1 MPYKHIVTEMMKI
14 DGAVLASIVDYE
26 TGMVVAGESQS
37 NLDIDFATAGAA
49 SIVNAQSKSL
59 TLLDIKAEIDDI
71 LVTLDDQYHIT
82 RVLRKSSDTAGHP
95 LFLYL
100 VLQRNSSPLAL
111 ARRILQ
117 NLDAQYQSTLA

>member
-1 MPYKHIVTEMMKI
+1 MSYNNIVAEMMKI
-14 DGAVLASIVDYE
+14 DGAILAGIVDYE
-26 TGMVVAGESQS
+26 TGMVIAGESQS

-59 TLLDIKAEIDDI
+59 LLLDIKAEIDDI

-82 RVLRKSSDTAGHP
+82 RLLKKSSEASGHP

-117 NLDAQYQSTLA
+117 NLDAQYQSTLV

>member
-1 MPYKHIVTEMMKI
+1 MSYKHIISEMMKI
-14 DGAVLASIVDYE
+14 NGTILASIVDYE
-26 TGMVVAGESQS
+26 TGLVVAGESQS

-59 TLLDIKAEIDDI
+59 LLLDIKAEIDDI
-71 LVTLDDQYHIT
+71 LVTLGDQYHIT
-82 RVLRKSSDTAGHP
+82 RILKKSNDASGYP

-117 NLDAQYQSTLA
+117 NLDTQYQSTLV